1 VKTHRRISRYKKEE
15 ATMPNERCLTLIT
28 AAAVSTSLFA
38 CSLDQGR
45 RTVVGGATTKD
56 EQIVDTAAPPPERIY
71 VADYTVEEGAIKQ
84 ASGLISEGERVLV
97 EERPNLLGGGGPGG
111 GGGILARRTSGDMP
125 TAAGVADTLAASI
138 AEGLNEQK
146 LGFPVERLAPG
157 APLPSS
163 GWVVNGRFISVDPGN
178 RAERAV
184 VGFGAGEATTEVTT
198 EVDRLG
204 PGTATPVLRLG
215 TQADSGKM
223 PGAAVTMNPY
233 VAAAKF
239 VLGRQ
244 ATSRDVQAMGK
255 EIAKQIA
262 DYARSR
268 RVGTVQ

>member
-1 VKTHRRISRYKKEE
+1 MTN
-15 ATMPNERCLTLIT
+15 AGCLALIT

-38 CSLDQGR
+38 CSVGQTR
-45 RTVVGGATTKD
+45 RTIAGGATTKD
-56 EQIVDTAAPPPERIY
+56 QQVLDAAATPPERVY

-84 ASGLISEGERVLV
+84 ASGLISEGERVLA
-97 EERPNLLGGGGPGG
+97 ERPHLLGGGGPGG
-111 GGGILARRTSGDMP
+111 GEGILAKRTSGDMP
-125 TAAGVADTLAASI
+125 TAADVVNTLAASI
-138 AEGLNEQK
+138 AEGLTEQH
-146 LGFPVERLAPG
+146 LGFPVERIAPG
-157 APLPSS
+157 TPLPSS
-163 GWVVNGRFISVDPGN
+163 GWVVEGRFISVDPGN

-204 PGTATPVLRLG
+204 PGTTTPVLRLG

-262 DYARSR
+262 DFARSR
-268 RVGTVQ
+268 GVGTVQ